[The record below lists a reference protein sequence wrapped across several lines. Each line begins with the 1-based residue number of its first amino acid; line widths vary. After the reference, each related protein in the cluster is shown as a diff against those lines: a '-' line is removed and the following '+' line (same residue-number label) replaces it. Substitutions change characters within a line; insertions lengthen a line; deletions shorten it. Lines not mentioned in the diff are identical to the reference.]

1 MSEIELT
8 HKKVLVVDDSA
19 TVRLYLARLM
29 QQLGNEVFTAESG
42 TQALQQWRE
51 NRPLDLILLDLLL
64 PDIEGIDVLKQIRAE
79 DGTVT
84 IVMVTAFGGIKS
96 AIRAVR
102 EGADGYIE
110 KSKVSTPAEHEEFIH
125 MLSRAMEIR
134 SIILAQ
140 KEMEKAIRQ
149 QNAELRQMN
158 DALLTARQSLL
169 NEKNRLRDILFSLSE
184 AVVVVDGDKK
194 VMLMNREA
202 ETYLD
207 WTEQLVIGRP
217 LADLALNPTILT
229 MVEKTLST
237 GEKQHEELTQPKQNY
252 DQQRIFSCGTVPV
265 RNHVDQIS
273 GAVIVLS
280 DITQEKEMEQMKQDF
295 YSMVTHDLRS
305 PLTSLLGFADL
316 LYTEDLGP
324 LSEEQKE
331 VVGIIKDS
339 GQSLLELVNDFL
351 DYSSIEAGFL
361 DLHKVDADLCQIAS
375 GVYRALM
382 PLAKG
387 KNHQTILDVPRH
399 PVIAKI
405 DPDRI
410 KRVLTNLYSNAIK
423 YTPEGGQITISV
435 HEKTGEYIVSVRDNG
450 IGIPEASK
458 PYLFQRYHRVKND
471 KTRHILGTG
480 LGLLIAREIVTAH
493 GGRIWVESQ
502 EGQGSN
508 FAFSIPKQPSVI

>member
-1 MSEIELT
+1 MQGIEIT
-8 HKKVLVVDDSA
+8 QKKVLVVDDST

-29 QQLGNEVFTAESG
+29 QQLGNQVLVAENG
-42 TQALQQWRE
+42 TKALQQWRE
-51 NRPLDLILLDLLL
+51 NRPLDLILLDLFL
-64 PDIEGIDVLKQIRAE
+64 PDIEGLDVLKKIRAE
-79 DGTVT
+79 DKAVT

-96 AIRAVR
+96 AIHAVR

-110 KSKVSTPAEHEEFIH
+110 KAKISTPAEHEEFIH
-125 MLSRAMEIR
+125 MLSRALEIR
-134 SIILAQ
+134 SIVLAQ
-140 KEMEKAIRQ
+140 HEMEEALRQ
-149 QNAELRQMN
+149 QNAELRRMN
-158 DALLTARQSLL
+158 DELMTARQSLL

-184 AVVVVDGDKK
+184 AVIVVDENKE
-194 VMLMNREA
+194 VLLMNREA
-202 ETYLD
+202 EAYLD
-207 WTEQLVIGRP
+207 WAEKQVVGKP
-217 LADLALNPTILT
+217 LSELDLNPTILL
-229 MVEKTLST
+229 MVEKTLTT
-237 GEKQHEELTQPKQNY
+237 GEKQRQELTQPRQK
-252 DQQRIFSCGTVPV
+252 DAQQRVFSCSTVPV
-265 RNHVDQIS
+265 RNHANRIS

-361 DLHKVDADLCQIAS
+361 DLHKVETDLCQIAAE
-375 GVYRALM
+375 VFRTM
-382 PLAKG
+382 KPLADEKQHHVTL
-387 KNHQTILDVPRH
+387 NIPDH
-399 PVIAKI
+399 PAFAFV

-423 YTPEGGQITISV
+423 YTPEGGQIVISV
-435 HEKTGEYIVSVRDNG
+435 TEKTGEYIISVQDSG
-450 IGIPEASK
+450 IGIPEESK
-458 PYLFQRYHRVKND
+458 PYLFQRYHRIKND

-480 LGLLIAREIVTAH
+480 LGLLIAHEIIEAH
-493 GGRIWVESQ
+493 GGRIWVESKAE
-502 EGQGSN
+502 EGSK
-508 FAFSIPKQPSVI
+508 FSFSIPKQAS